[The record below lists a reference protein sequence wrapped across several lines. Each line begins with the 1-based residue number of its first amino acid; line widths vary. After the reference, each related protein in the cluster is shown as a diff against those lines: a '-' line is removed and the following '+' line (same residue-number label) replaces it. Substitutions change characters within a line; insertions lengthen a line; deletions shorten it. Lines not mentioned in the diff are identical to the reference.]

1 MWCDKKC
8 GMRVLVAGK
17 MRTFAA
23 KKAIVGMG
31 IFKQLAILIGCLAVG
46 ELVVW
51 LTGVPV
57 PSSILG
63 MLLLTALL
71 QMGVVKLEWV
81 EALSNFLVAN
91 MGFFFVPP
99 GVALMLYFDIIRAE
113 FWPIVISVVASTLL
127 VLVMTGWSH
136 HLTRLILK
144 RLKRKD

>member
-1 MWCDKKC
+1 
-8 GMRVLVAGK
+8 
-17 MRTFAA
+17 
-23 KKAIVGMG
+23 MG
-31 IFKQLAILIGCLAVG
+31 IFKQLAILIGCLAGG

-127 VLVMTGWSH
+127 VLVLTGWSH